1 VARGFLTPAK
11 AAGVTDRLWDV
22 IDIVSV
28 VEEYETRQKV
38 S

>member
-1 VARGFLTPAK
+1 VARGFFTPA
-11 AAGVTDRLWDV
+11 AAVGVTDRLCDV